1 MHLCWTL
8 RASSPVN
15 GTLTRA
21 TTALDAL
28 QRRPLSRFLV
38 VGSLVTTVDFAIF
51 NLFLLAADEPTR
63 LYVLGA
69 NTVSFGIAANVG
81 YQLHARFTFRVD
93 RRWRSFWTYVVVAL
107 VGVTVYNAALFGFL
121 SLIASNTPL
130 ALNVAKAGAVV
141 VASFW
146 NFQGYRLLAF
156 RAPTATAAS
165 RRA

>member
-1 MHLCWTL
+1 MHLRGTP
-8 RASSPVN
+8 RVSPTVN

-38 VGSLVTTVDFAIF
+38 VGSIVTAVDFAIF
-51 NLFLLAADEPTR
+51 NVILLAADQPTR

-107 VGVTVYNAALFGFL
+107 VGVTVYNTALYGFL
-121 SLIASNTPL
+121 SLIASSTPI
-130 ALNVAKAGAVV
+130 ALNVAKVGAVI
-141 VASFW
+141 VASLW

-156 RAPTATAAS
+156 RPPAG